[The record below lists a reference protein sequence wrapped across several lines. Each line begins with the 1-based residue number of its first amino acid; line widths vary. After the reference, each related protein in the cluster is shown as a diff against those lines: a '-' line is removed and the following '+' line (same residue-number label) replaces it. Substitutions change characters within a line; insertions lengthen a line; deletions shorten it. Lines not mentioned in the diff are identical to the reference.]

1 MTKEIYKSAE
11 ERMKKALENIQEEL
25 AKIRTGRASPT
36 LLDSI
41 KVNYYGSRVPLKQVA
56 SVSAPDARLLVV
68 QPWERSVLG
77 EIEKAI
83 LKSDLGLTPTTD
95 GNIIRIP
102 IPQLTEERRK
112 DLVRLVR
119 RLGEEGRIAVRN
131 VRRDANDRVKKTEKE
146 GDISEDD
153 AHRARDD
160 IQKLT
165 DKYIELVDEVISK
178 KEQEIMEF

>member
-1 MTKEIYKSAE
+1 
-11 ERMKKALENIQEEL
+11 MKKALENMREEL
-25 AKIRTGRASPT
+25 AKIRTGRASPA

-41 KVNYYGSRVPLKQVA
+41 KVNYYGSRVPLKQTA
-56 SVSAPDARLLVV
+56 SISAPDARLLVV
-68 QPWERSVLG
+68 QPWERSMLG

-112 DLVRLVR
+112 DLVKLVR
-119 RLGEEGRIAVRN
+119 KLGEEGRIAIRN
-131 VRRDANDRVKKTEKE
+131 IRRDANEQIKKSEKE

-153 AHRARDD
+153 AYRDRDD

-165 DKYIELVDEVISK
+165 DKYIELLDEVISK
-178 KEQEIMEF
+178 KEEEIMEF